1 MNYTHE
7 KNEVAKR
14 LAAAY
19 QAQVEAQEAVKEAQE
34 RQQSIL
40 NRMAELG
47 VTPETAGAEIA
58 RLEAEIEADV
68 RSRYLQAT
76 NALSH

>member
-7 KNEVAKR
+7 KNEVAQR

-19 QAQVEAQEAVKEAQE
+19 QAQVEAKEAVRDAQA
-34 RQQSIL
+34 QQQNIL

-47 VTPETAGAEIA
+47 VTPETAGAEII
-58 RLEAEIEADV
+58 RLEAEIAAMLEGV
-68 RSRYLQAT
+68 TYG
-76 NALSH
+76 